1 MENKESI
8 KSTYLVLFIV
18 GIIETVLALFLG
30 GLIGIAVF
38 IIALILRSKLTKE
51 NLPTTPGIKL
61 MLIGSGIQIGT
72 LILGLMNFIIALIT
86 YLTYSGTFFINFIS
100 IISWLLN
107 LGAFVV
113 LIIGCILVYKEYDAI
128 K

>member
-1 MENKESI
+1 MENRESI

-30 GLIGIAVF
+30 GFIGIAVF

-51 NLPTTPGIKL
+51 NLPATPGIKL
-61 MLIGSGIQIGT
+61 MLIGSGIQIGN
-72 LILGLMNFIIALIT
+72 LILGLMTLIIAFFAFFS
-86 YLTYSGTFFINFIS
+86 YSLTFFVTFINIISGLINF
-100 IISWLLN
+100 
-107 LGAFVV
+107 GAFVV

>member
-1 MENKESI
+1 MNNYDSSI
-8 KSTYLVLFIV
+8 KSMYLTIFILGLVELLLTFV
-18 GIIETVLALFLG
+18 GIAT
-30 GLIGIAVF
+30 F
-38 IIALILRSKLTKE
+38 IIALILQSKLAEAGK
-51 NLPTTPGIKL
+51 PTSPGIKL

-107 LGAFVV
+107 FGAFVV